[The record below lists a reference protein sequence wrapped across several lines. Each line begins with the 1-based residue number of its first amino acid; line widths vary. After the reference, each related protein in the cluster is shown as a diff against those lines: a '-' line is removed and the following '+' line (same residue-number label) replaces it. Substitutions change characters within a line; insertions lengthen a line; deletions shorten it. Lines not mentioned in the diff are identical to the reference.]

1 VRGRLFFKL
10 LGSFALMIAV
20 TVVTIDIAVTRAW
33 EASLRAEVEASLR
46 EKTAMFAERVQ
57 REPVG
62 SLQTLAV
69 EEARLAGARSTVID
83 SSGKVLA
90 DSEADPAQME
100 NHGGRPEVRQAL
112 AGGVGSDIRL
122 SRTVGVDF
130 LYVAVPVKFGVVRLA
145 YPLDVLKRAS
155 HEVRRHLLIT
165 SLLAFLLAILLAAWS
180 AQIVASRLNR
190 ILSFADSISA
200 GDLSARLKMDYR
212 DEIGQVADALNDTA
226 QRLEQSFGALEDS
239 HRELQTVLDSMQEGV
254 LAISKDGRVRWAN
267 KQMDKLLPTGI
278 RLGAPL
284 AETVR
289 DPDFLDIITEN
300 VHTHHVATGRA
311 SSVIPGKVF
320 NVTAAPMPSGATLV
334 VLHDLT
340 DLERVEK
347 TRRDFIANVSHEL
360 RTPLTSIQG
369 YAETLIESTNEE
381 TTREFLEVIR
391 KNAARMTRL
400 TEDLLI
406 LAKVESGEKKPVLQA
421 LAASELLEDAEQY
434 FREHQAECG
443 LTLTVQNSAFKM
455 VNADRDAIFQVFTNL
470 IDNACKYAAEGK
482 RIEIGALDV
491 EGCVEFYVRDFGPG
505 ISSEHL
511 SRLFERF
518 YRVEKARSRETG
530 GTGLGLA
537 IAKHIVRAHGGLI
550 TARSELTH
558 GSTFLFTLPEA
569 REEHGQ

>member
-1 VRGRLFFKL
+1 
-10 LGSFALMIAV
+10 
-20 TVVTIDIAVTRAW
+20 
-33 EASLRAEVEASLR
+33 
-46 EKTAMFAERVQ
+46 
-57 REPVG
+57 
-62 SLQTLAV
+62 
-69 EEARLAGARSTVID
+69 
-83 SSGKVLA
+83 
-90 DSEADPAQME
+90 
-100 NHGGRPEVRQAL
+100 
-112 AGGVGSDIRL
+112 
-122 SRTVGVDF
+122 
-130 LYVAVPVKFGVVRLA
+130 
-145 YPLDVLKRAS
+145 
-155 HEVRRHLLIT
+155 
-165 SLLAFLLAILLAAWS
+165 
-180 AQIVASRLNR
+180 
-190 ILSFADSISA
+190 
-200 GDLSARLKMDYR
+200 
-212 DEIGQVADALNDTA
+212 
-226 QRLEQSFGALEDS
+226 
-239 HRELQTVLDSMQEGV
+239 
-254 LAISKDGRVRWAN
+254 
-267 KQMDKLLPTGI
+267 
-278 RLGAPL
+278 
-284 AETVR
+284 
-289 DPDFLDIITEN
+289 
-300 VHTHHVATGRA
+300 
-311 SSVIPGKVF
+311 VIPGKVF
-320 NVTAAPMPSGATLV
+320 NVTSAPMPSGATLV

-381 TTREFLEVIR
+381 TTRDFLEVIR

-455 VNADRDAIFQVFTNL
+455 VSADRDAIFQVFTNL

-482 RIEIGALDV
+482 RVEIGALDV
-491 EGCVEFYVRDFGPG
+491 EGYVEFYVRDFGPG

-550 TARSELTH
+550 TARSEIAR

-569 REEHGQ
+569 REESSD